1 MELTLQ
7 WLLEESELV
16 GLKLLTCKEHLGNI
30 ISGVNIMDNPDTVRW
45 IKPGELVLTTGYVF
59 RENPSLQE
67 STIADLRKAGCS
79 ALCIKSK
86 RFLDEIPQP
95 MLDASQKEGLP
106 IIELPPDYSLADI
119 SETVSKHL
127 FQEQFQDAIREQTL
141 LNTLFNCYFQGR
153 SMGEILKILSDYTAS
168 SVFILDNN
176 TLSNWF
182 SLTPQDA
189 SLLPDDESPKLEILF
204 SRSLK
209 SQVYFQGSIRTA
221 GLLPF
226 SNPSY
231 TLCILYDEGKE
242 PNWNTLSHALM
253 ILDFSRNNKEIH
265 HPQVMNYYDSF
276 FHFLM
281 SEENFS
287 ESYQL
292 QLCGYYGLPQPAN
305 CICALIS
312 APAQTEPS
320 SLKHL
325 ANEYDKELRQS
336 GFSES
341 SYFIAWNKSGIC
353 ICFFPAKDQNLSPA
367 IQEFLGNRET
377 VCGISRPYAIPLRE
391 AYREAVLM
399 LSLSRIFS
407 DRKLFFF
414 QDYLIFWNIS
424 KLPEGEK
431 ESIYRMTIQ
440 PLVDYDK
447 KNDAGLTETLME
459 YFECHLNA
467 TLAASKLYIHRNTF
481 LKRMEKIQSL
491 IAFHPDDHHN
501 LFSIYYGLCVYL
513 FDNAIPERV
522 D

>member
-1 MELTLQ
+1 
-7 WLLEESELV
+7 
-16 GLKLLTCKEHLGNI
+16 
-30 ISGVNIMDNPDTVRW
+30 
-45 IKPGELVLTTGYVF
+45 
-59 RENPSLQE
+59 
-67 STIADLRKAGCS
+67 
-79 ALCIKSK
+79 
-86 RFLDEIPQP
+86 
-95 MLDASQKEGLP
+95 
-106 IIELPPDYSLADI
+106 
-119 SETVSKHL
+119 
-127 FQEQFQDAIREQTL
+127 
-141 LNTLFNCYFQGR
+141 
-153 SMGEILKILSDYTAS
+153 MGEILKILSDYTAS

-176 TLSNWF
+176 VLSNWF
-182 SLTPQDA
+182 SLTPQDSA
-189 SLLPDDESPKLEILF
+189 LLSDDELPKLEVLA
-204 SRSLK
+204 SHSLK
-209 SQVYFQGSIRTA
+209 SQVCFQGNSRTA

-226 SNPSY
+226 SNPRY
-231 TLCILYDEGKE
+231 TLCILYEEGQE

-292 QLCGYYGLPQPAN
+292 QLYGYYGLPQPAN

-312 APAQTEPS
+312 VPPQIKPS

-353 ICFFPAKDQNLSPA
+353 ICFFPSKDQNLSPA
-367 IQEFLGNRET
+367 IQEFLVNTET
-377 VCGISRPYAIPLRE
+377 VCGISRPYAVPLRQ
-391 AYREAVLM
+391 AYKEAVLM
-399 LSLSRIFS
+399 LSLARIFPE
-407 DRKLFFF
+407 RKRFFF
-414 QDYLIFWNIS
+414 QDYLIFWNVS
-424 KLPEGEK
+424 KLSEEEK
-431 ESIYRMTIQ
+431 EAIYRMTIQ
-440 PLVDYDK
+440 PLVDYDE

-491 IAFHPDDHHN
+491 IDFHPDDHNN

-513 FDNAIPERV
+513 FDNTTLTM

>member
-1 MELTLQ
+1 MELTLR
-7 WLLEESELV
+7 WLLEESELI
-16 GLKLLTCKEHLGNI
+16 GLKLLTCKEHLSNV

-45 IKPGELVLTTGYVF
+45 IKSGELVLTTGYVF

-67 STIADLRKAGCS
+67 VTITDLKKAGCA

-95 MLDASQKEGLP
+95 MLDVSEKEGLP
-106 IIELPPDYSLADI
+106 IIELPLDYSLADI
-119 SETVSKHL
+119 SETVSKSL
-127 FQEQFQDAIREQTL
+127 FQEQFQEAIHEQTL

-182 SLTPQDA
+182 SLAPQDA
-189 SLLPDDESPKLEILF
+189 ALLPDNEPPKLEVLAPL
-204 SRSLK
+204 SLK
-209 SQVYFQGSIRTA
+209 SQVCFQGNPRTA

-226 SNPSY
+226 SNSKY
-231 TLCILYDEGKE
+231 TLCILYEKEHE

-265 HPQVMNYYDSF
+265 RPQVMNYYDSF

-292 QLCGYYGLPQPAN
+292 QLYGYYGLPQPAN

-312 APAQTEPS
+312 IPPQADSS

-336 GFSES
+336 VFPKS
-341 SYFIAWNKSGIC
+341 SYFIAWNKNVIC
-353 ICFFPAKDQNLSPA
+353 LCFFPDKNQNLSPA
-367 IQEFLGNRET
+367 IRDFLKNKEN
-377 VCGISRPYAIPLRE
+377 VCGISRPYAISLRN
-391 AYREAVLM
+391 AYKEAVLM
-399 LSLSRIFS
+399 LSLSRIFP
-407 DRKLFFF
+407 DRKHFFF

-424 KLPEGEK
+424 RLSEEEK
-431 ESIYRMTIQ
+431 EAVYRMTIQ

-467 TLAASKLYIHRNTF
+467 TLASSKLYIHRNTF

-491 IAFHPDDHHN
+491 ITFSPDDHDN

-513 FDNAIPERV
+513 FDNTALRHS
-522 D
+522 

>member
-1 MELTLQ
+1 
-7 WLLEESELV
+7 
-16 GLKLLTCKEHLGNI
+16 
-30 ISGVNIMDNPDTVRW
+30 
-45 IKPGELVLTTGYVF
+45 
-59 RENPSLQE
+59 
-67 STIADLRKAGCS
+67 
-79 ALCIKSK
+79 
-86 RFLDEIPQP
+86 
-95 MLDASQKEGLP
+95 
-106 IIELPPDYSLADI
+106 
-119 SETVSKHL
+119 
-127 FQEQFQDAIREQTL
+127 
-141 LNTLFNCYFQGR
+141 
-153 SMGEILKILSDYTAS
+153 MGGILKILSDYTAS

-176 TLSNWF
+176 ALSNWF

-189 SLLPDDESPKLEILF
+189 SLLPDDELPKLEVLA
-204 SRSLK
+204 SHSLK
-209 SQVYFQGSIRTA
+209 SQVCFQGSSRTA
-221 GLLPF
+221 GFLPF
-226 SNPSY
+226 SNPRY
-231 TLCILYDEGKE
+231 TLCILYEEGQE

-312 APAQTEPS
+312 APSQIEPS

-325 ANEYDKELRQS
+325 ANEYDKELREF
-336 GFSES
+336 GFSDS

-353 ICFFPAKDQNLSPA
+353 ICFFPAKDQNLSPS
-367 IQEFLGNRET
+367 IQEFLANTET
-377 VCGISRPYAIPLRE
+377 VCGISRPYAVPLRQ
-391 AYREAVLM
+391 AYKEAVLM
-399 LSLSRIFS
+399 QSLARIFPE
-407 DRKLFFF
+407 RKRFFF
-414 QDYLIFWNIS
+414 QDYLIFWNVS
-424 KLPEGEK
+424 KLSEEEK
-431 ESIYRMTIQ
+431 EAIYRMTIQ

-491 IAFHPDDHHN
+491 IAFHPDDHNN

-513 FDNAIPERV
+513 FDNAPLAA

>member
-7 WLLEESELV
+7 WLIEESELI
-16 GLKLLTCKEHLGNI
+16 GLKLLTCNEHLSNI

-67 STIADLRKAGCS
+67 DTIIDLKKAGCA

-95 MLDASQKEGLP
+95 MLDVSQKEGLP
-106 IIELPPDYSLADI
+106 LIELPPDYSLADI
-119 SETVSKHL
+119 SETVSKNL

-176 TLSNWF
+176 ALSNWF
-182 SLTPQDA
+182 SLSPQDA
-189 SLLPDDESPKLEILF
+189 AALADDELPKLEILS

-209 SQVYFQGSIRTA
+209 SKVCFQGSSRTA

-226 SNPSY
+226 SNSRY
-231 TLCILYDEGKE
+231 TLCILYDEGQE
-242 PNWNTLSHALM
+242 PNWNTISHALM
-253 ILDFSRNNKEIH
+253 ILDFSRNNKEIR

-281 SEENFS
+281 SEDNFS

-292 QLCGYYGLPQPAN
+292 QLYGYYGLPQPAN
-305 CICALIS
+305 CICALVAAGPQS
-312 APAQTEPS
+312 EPA

-325 ANEYDKELRQS
+325 ANEYDKALRQY

-353 ICFFPAKDQNLSPA
+353 ICFFPVKKLDLSHC
-367 IQEFLGNRET
+367 IKEFFAEDEH
-377 VCGISRPYAIPLRE
+377 VCGVSRPYPVPLRQ
-391 AYREAVLM
+391 AYKEAVLM
-399 LSLSRIFS
+399 LSLSQIFQ
-407 DRKLFFF
+407 DKKQFFF

-424 KLPEGEK
+424 KLSEEEK
-431 ESIYRMTIQ
+431 HSIYRMTVK
-440 PLVDYDK
+440 PLIDYDK
-447 KNDAGLTETLME
+447 ENDAGLTETLTE
-459 YFECHLNA
+459 YFLCHLNA

-481 LKRMEKIQSL
+481 IKRMEKIQSL
-491 IAFHPDDHHN
+491 IDFRPDDYNN
-501 LFSIYYGLCVYL
+501 LFSTYYGLCVYL
-513 FDNAIPERV
+513 FDKTCVQPQ
-522 D
+522 

>member
-67 STIADLRKAGCS
+67 STIADLKKAGCS

-95 MLDASQKEGLP
+95 MLDVSQKEGLP

-189 SLLPDDESPKLEILF
+189 SLLPDDETPKLEVLF

-209 SQVYFQGSIRTA
+209 SQVCFQGSIRTA

-226 SNPSY
+226 SNPRY
-231 TLCILYDEGKE
+231 TLCILYEEGQE

-341 SYFIAWNKSGIC
+341 SYFLAWNKSGIC

-367 IQEFLGNRET
+367 IQEFLRNKET

-391 AYREAVLM
+391 AYKEAVLM

-424 KLPEGEK
+424 KLPKGEK

>member
-7 WLLEESELV
+7 WLLEESELT
-16 GLKLLTCKEHLGNI
+16 GLKLLTCKEHLSNV

-67 STIADLRKAGCS
+67 TTIADLKKAGCA

-95 MLDASQKEGLP
+95 MLDVSQKEGLP

-119 SETVSKHL
+119 SETVSKSL
-127 FQEQFQDAIREQTL
+127 FQEQFQDAVREQTL

-176 TLSNWF
+176 ALSNWF
-182 SLTPQDA
+182 SLTPQDF
-189 SLLPDDESPKLEILF
+189 SLLPDDELPKLEVLT
-204 SRSLK
+204 SHALK
-209 SQVYFQGSIRTA
+209 SQVCFQGSPRTA
-221 GLLPF
+221 GLLSF
-226 SNPSY
+226 SNPRY
-231 TLCILYDEGKE
+231 TLCILYEEGQE

-292 QLCGYYGLPQPAN
+292 QLCGYYGLPHPAN

-312 APAQTEPS
+312 VPSQIEPT

-336 GFSES
+336 AFAES

-367 IQEFLGNRET
+367 IQEFLSNKET
-377 VCGISRPYAIPLRE
+377 VCGISRPYAVPLRQ
-391 AYREAVLM
+391 AYKEAVLM
-399 LSLSRIFS
+399 LSLARIFPE
-407 DRKLFFF
+407 RKCFFF
-414 QDYLIFWNIS
+414 QDYLIFWNVS
-424 KLPEGEK
+424 KLSEEEK
-431 ESIYRMTIQ
+431 QAIYRMTIQ

-447 KNDAGLTETLME
+447 KNDADLTETLME

-491 IAFHPDDHHN
+491 IAFHPDDHNN

-513 FDNAIPERV
+513 FDNAPLTA